1 MNWLDLIVPGVLVIL
16 IATWVMGFLNQVLPS
31 PAWVWLAVAGLWRD
45 KPQRSEDG
53 FRIVLCWLENDRSG
67 EDTRN
72 VARAFTGV
80 EGVTLVRSA
89 RIVKASGAVDDW
101 YEAMQKSAHAV
112 LEDWEADLAV
122 VGLVKRSGE
131 ALSLWFVPRLGG
143 GTLGRGDRPYKLED
157 VTLGADFHDDLR
169 TQLAAV
175 ALAAVAPLADNE
187 VRGQVLE
194 KGLRDATE
202 KLSNLLNSGAIGRAE
217 HRAALHV
224 ALGNALATLGE
235 RESGPARLE
244 QAVEAYRAALE
255 EYTRERVTLQWA
267 RTQNNL
273 GNALAVLGER
283 ESGPARLEQAV
294 AAYRAVLGERE
305 SGMARLE
312 QAVAA
317 YHAALKEYT
326 RERVPFDWAMTQ
338 NNLGSAL
345 RTLGERES
353 GTARLEQAVEAF
365 RAAFDEFAA
374 KGPLWWR
381 DRAQRNLDRVL
392 DRLHDGA
399 AEPGTAAAAD

>member
-1 MNWLDLIVPGVLVIL
+1 MLL
-16 IATWVMGFLNQVLPS
+16 
-31 PAWVWLAVAGLWRD
+31 
-45 KPQRSEDG
+45 
-53 FRIVLCWLENDRSG
+53 
-67 EDTRN
+67 
-72 VARAFTGV
+72 
-80 EGVTLVRSA
+80 
-89 RIVKASGAVDDW
+89 
-101 YEAMQKSAHAV
+101 
-112 LEDWEADLAV
+112 
-122 VGLVKRSGE
+122 
-131 ALSLWFVPRLGG
+131 
-143 GTLGRGDRPYKLED
+143 RPW
-157 VTLGADFHDDLR
+157 
-169 TQLAAV
+169 
-175 ALAAVAPLADNE
+175 
-187 VRGQVLE
+187 
-194 KGLRDATE
+194 
-202 KLSNLLNSGAIGRAE
+202 
-217 HRAALHV
+217 
-224 ALGNALATLGE
+224 GNG
-235 RESGPARLE
+235 ESGPARLE